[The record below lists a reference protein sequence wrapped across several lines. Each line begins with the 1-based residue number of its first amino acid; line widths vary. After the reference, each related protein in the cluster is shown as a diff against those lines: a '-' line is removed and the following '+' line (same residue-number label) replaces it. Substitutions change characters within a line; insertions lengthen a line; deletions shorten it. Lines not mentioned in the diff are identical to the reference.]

1 MYRTVTSLIVGVVLA
16 LSSLFATPV
25 RAGEDVDGDG
35 FVRVL
40 VPIAFS
46 ASQQLPGAQGSLWTT
61 EVWVHNGSSVG
72 LDLQPTSDCQFPPCI
87 GAFPGEFRRWA
98 GVESN
103 HNDGGALFY
112 LPKDH
117 ADLIHLQVR
126 LLELSR
132 RAQPTGVEIPLIRE
146 GDFLSHETVLLSVPA
161 GSGVRS
167 ALRVYDAGLLR
178 GSSVRAEFLDMSGNV
193 LATTIL
199 RPGDD
204 PVVPERQ
211 YYAHPYPGAAAIHNL
226 TTVFPQLQSVER
238 FNVRLVPL
246 TAGMQYWGFVS
257 VTHDETQHVLLIT
270 PD

>member
-1 MYRTVTSLIVGVVLA
+1 MSLILGAVVTV
-16 LSSLFATPV
+16 SSGFSTPAIAT
-25 RAGEDVDGDG
+25 EDLDNDG
-35 FVRVL
+35 FIKVL

-46 ASQQLPGAQGSLWTT
+46 ASQQLPGTQGSLWTT
-61 EVWVHNGSSVG
+61 ELWVHNGSD
-72 LDLQPTSDCQFPPCI
+72 LTIALQPTPDCPWSSEYCG
-87 GAFPGEFRRWA
+87 GAFPSEFRKWA

-117 ADLIHLQVR
+117 AHLIDLHVR

-146 GDFLSHETVLLSVPA
+146 GNFLSDEAVLLSVPA

-167 ALRVYDAGLLR
+167 ALRVYDAGLLP

-193 LATTIL
+193 LATSVL

-204 PVVPERQ
+204 PVVPDQQ

-226 TTVFPQLQSVER
+226 TTVFPQLQAVER

-246 TAGMQYWGFVS
+246 TPGMQYWGFVS

-270 PD
+270 PN

>member
-1 MYRTVTSLIVGVVLA
+1 MYRTVTSLMIGVVLA
-16 LSSLFATPV
+16 ISSAFVTPV
-25 RAGEDVDGDG
+25 GAAEDLDGDG
-35 FVRVL
+35 FIKVL

-46 ASQQLPGAQGSLWTT
+46 ASQKLPGAQGTLWTT

-72 LDLQPTSDCQFPPCI
+72 LDLQPTSDCQFPPCV
-87 GAFPGEFRRWA
+87 GAFPGEFTGWPSVA
-98 GVESN
+98 SS

-146 GDFLSHETVLLSVPA
+146 GDFLSGEAVLLSVPS

-211 YYAHPYPGAAAIHNL
+211 YYAHPYPGADAIHNL
-226 TTVFPQLQSVER
+226 TNVFPQLRSVER
-238 FNVRLVPL
+238 FHVRLTPQ

-270 PD
+270 PN

>member
-1 MYRTVTSLIVGVVLA
+1 MPKTMSWIIAATLIVA
-16 LSSLFATPV
+16 TASFAPL
-25 RAGEDVDGDG
+25 RAEDLDGDG
-35 FVRVL
+35 FVKVL

-61 EVWVHNGSSVG
+61 EVWINNASTIGIA
-72 LDLQPTSDCQFPPCI
+72 LQPGSDCQWPPCA
-87 GAFPGEFRRWA
+87 GALPGDFER
-98 GVESN
+98 VPSVISN

-117 ADLIHLQVR
+117 AAAIHLDVR

-146 GDFLSHETVLLSVPA
+146 GDFLSGEAVLLSVPS

-211 YYAHPYPGAAAIHNL
+211 YYAHPYPGADAIHNL
-226 TTVFPQLQSVER
+226 TAVFPQLRSVEV
-238 FNVRLVPL
+238 FHVRLTPL

-270 PD
+270 PN